1 MARKTRTFVAR
12 TNYHLKESGMKYML
26 VIVALSITFSSI
38 SAAQTDTSLSS
49 NKTLELLLWG
59 GISIPYLPQEYR
71 TFWKS
76 GYNVGGGF
84 GFSLDPGSIGY
95 GAFYATIEYG
105 RTSFDT
111 KRYNDSLK
119 LTYPADTA
127 LGGPVKLVNV
137 MLNMKATFS
146 STKKSVAPFFL
157 IGVGYMYYTQAGIYV
172 APTTSLTVAG
182 INKGGISWTVG
193 VGIEVPV
200 SDKARA
206 FIQAKSLLGVTDPAR
221 QYFPIT
227 AGFTY
232 VL

>member
-1 MARKTRTFVAR
+1 
-12 TNYHLKESGMKYML
+12 MKYML
-26 VIVALSITFSSI
+26 VIVVLIITFSSM

-49 NKTLELLLWG
+49 NKTPEVLLWG

-95 GAFYATIEYG
+95 GAFYVTIEYG
-105 RTSFDT
+105 RTGFDT
-111 KRYNDSLK
+111 KGYNDSLK
-119 LTYPADTA
+119 LNHPSDTA
-127 LGGPVKLVNV
+127 FGGPVKIVNV
-137 MLNMKATFS
+137 MLNMKAAFS

-157 IGVGYMYYTQAGIYV
+157 IGIGYMTYSQAEIYV

-182 INKGGISWTVG
+182 INKGGLSWTVG
-193 VGIEVPV
+193 LGIEVPV
-200 SDKARA
+200 SDNARA
-206 FIQAKSLLGVTDPAR
+206 FVQAKSILGVTDPSR

-227 AGFTY
+227 AGLTY